1 MDNSISS
8 NIRKI
13 DNKRPIVYVLAF
25 FNFDIL
31 KRSLESMVGST
42 CSYKNVQ
49 DIPYDV
55 YVLENLSPHSD
66 EIGAYCKNL
75 YAEGRIKGHV
85 RSQNNIGGNIFM
97 QAIIKGVV
105 PVHSEFVCISEGDVI
120 LDKGAFEESL
130 KLLRKYQHV
139 PLCSID
145 LYLHNIPIV
154 TFKDSKDWVPKAVEY
169 SDHKIGSTG
178 LQFIVLR
185 TDFFLEYIDALRKDE
200 LNAGVVFNGPKNSFS
215 DSNLSLFCQKKDKY
229 WIRTK
234 YRKLL
239 HIGWELY
246 WNLDNEY
253 YKYKRLLIDTGQFWS
268 NSASQIDT
276 IL

>member
-1 MDNSISS
+1 M
-8 NIRKI
+8 KI
-13 DNKRPIVYVLAF
+13 QRVENKRPVVYVLAF

-42 CSYKNVQ
+42 CAYKTVQ

-66 EIGAYCKNL
+66 KIGAYCESL
-75 YAEGRIKGHV
+75 YKEGRIKGHV
-85 RSQNNIGGNIFM
+85 RSQTNIGGNLFL
-97 QAIIKGVV
+97 QAVVKGMV

-130 KLLRKYQHV
+130 KLLRKYPHV

-145 LYLHNIPIV
+145 LYLHNLPLV
-154 TFKDSKDWVPKAVEY
+154 TFKDARDWIPQPVEY
-169 SDHKIGSTG
+169 SDHKIGPTG

-185 TDFFLEYIDALRKDE
+185 TEFFLEFIDKLIKKE
-200 LNAGVVFNGPKNSFS
+200 LDAGVVFNGPKHSFS
-215 DSNLSLFCQKKDKY
+215 DRNLALLCEKQNKY

-246 WNLDNEY
+246 LDLNNEY
-253 YKYKRLLIDTGQFWS
+253 YKYKRHLIDNGQFWS
-268 NSASQIDT
+268 DTDAQIDK